1 MKMKMKSLTMPK
13 RVEVERE
20 TTTDRYGKFVVQPLE
35 RGFGHTLGN
44 AMRRVLLSSIHGA
57 AVTAVRIEG
66 VQHEFSTLPGVLEDM
81 SQIVMALKRLRVKLL
96 VDIEP
101 KTIRISHSG
110 EGPVTAADIEPD
122 PEVEI
127 LNHDLHI
134 ATMTEDRKFQLEAE
148 ITTGRGYVAVDRSV
162 LDGSGIGTIPVDA
175 VYSPVTRVLYEVGN
189 TRVGQRTDYDK
200 LTLEVHTD
208 GTVSPED
215 AVSFGGKILKDHLQL
230 LITFDEEPEI
240 EEEEEHDEELERMKD
255 LLRRPVDELELSVRS
270 ANCLRMA
277 NIRTLGDLV
286 QKTEPQMLKYRN
298 FGRKSLVEL
307 KEILAEYGLG
317 FAMEV
322 EGFIPPPG
330 ALDEGTEVDESTEA
344 TIAG

>member
-13 RVEVERE
+13 RVEVEKE

-81 SQIVMALKRLRVKLL
+81 SQIVLALKRLRVKLL
-96 VDIEP
+96 ADIEP

-110 EGPVTAADIEPD
+110 KGPVTAADIEPD
-122 PEVEI
+122 PEIVI

-134 ATMTEDRKFQLEAE
+134 ATATEDRKFQLEAE
-148 ITTGRGYVAVDRSV
+148 ITTGRGYVPVDRSA

-215 AVSFGGKILKDHLQL
+215 AVSFAGKILKDHLQL
-230 LITFDEEPEI
+230 FITFEEEPEI

-307 KEILAEYGLG
+307 KEILSEYGLG

-322 EGFIPPPG
+322 EGFIPPQG
-330 ALDEGTEVDESTEA
+330 APAADTEVDESTEA